1 MKKSENVGNIWKNTP
16 NHQYF
21 PNISENFQNN
31 HIKMPPISLIL
42 SVDAF
47 SVSLHRRH
55 FDIIIDWGRKGG
67 IYKNWKPF
75 RPRIKCDIIYID
87 MIETHTIENKDE
99 IEELV
104 KQHRFKGTQFRVN
117 FVADA
122 ETYALPNGRLAL
134 KKRIKSDIKKEGP
147 LFDAVKTQTMD

>member
-1 MKKSENVGNIWKNTP
+1 
-16 NHQYF
+16 
-21 PNISENFQNN
+21 
-31 HIKMPPISLIL
+31 
-42 SVDAF
+42 
-47 SVSLHRRH
+47 
-55 FDIIIDWGRKGG
+55 
-67 IYKNWKPF
+67 
-75 RPRIKCDIIYID
+75 